1 MKLILFGDI
10 QNWNAALNL
19 LQTYRKDVFIVGLS
33 SLDLG
38 QFADSP
44 VTYTLKETAK
54 LYHDLQIDGVI
65 NIQGENPYY
74 FNLLKELGINDI
86 YGNSKHIIPQ
96 TRAF

>member
-10 QNWNAALNL
+10 QNWNATLNL

-65 NIQGENPYY
+65 NIQEKI
-74 FNLLKELGINDI
+74 L
-86 YGNSKHIIPQ
+86 IIL
-96 TRAF
+96 TF